1 VITVLFALTAFA
13 MVTGMGASHV
23 VDKTVE
29 LSTVAKVPLAAP
41 AEVLFSLATQYVGP
55 WMATVMS
62 ILVLSSLFAG
72 LLAFQNAASRYL
84 FAMGRGGVL
93 PARLGTVNGRGAPA
107 AASLVTSVITGIVI
121 VVFAV
126 FQLDPV
132 LNLFYWF
139 SGLSVVAIVLIEIL
153 VCIAI
158 MVYFRRNKG
167 EENVFQTIIAPIL
180 ATIGLVL
187 GEYLLMSRFGLLAGT
202 VADGVDPTVDSWGLS
217 LIGWIL
223 VILPFALLGVGFL
236 VSRARTS
243 VNEELLRDVLS

>member
-1 VITVLFALTAFA
+1 
-13 MVTGMGASHV
+13 
-23 VDKTVE
+23 
-29 LSTVAKVPLAAP
+29 
-41 AEVLFSLATQYVGP
+41 
-55 WMATVMS
+55 MATVMS

-158 MVYFRRNKG
+158 MVYFRRNTG

-217 LIGWIL
+217 LIGWVL

>member
-1 VITVLFALTAFA
+1 
-13 MVTGMGASHV
+13 
-23 VDKTVE
+23 
-29 LSTVAKVPLAAP
+29 
-41 AEVLFSLATQYVGP
+41 
-55 WMATVMS
+55 
-62 ILVLSSLFAG
+62 
-72 LLAFQNAASRYL
+72 
-84 FAMGRGGVL
+84 
-93 PARLGTVNGRGAPA
+93 
-107 AASLVTSVITGIVI
+107 VITGVVIVI
-121 VVFAV
+121 FAV

-167 EENVFQTIIAPIL
+167 DENVFQTFIAPVL
-180 ATIGLVL
+180 ATVGLVL

-202 VADGVDPTVDSWGLS
+202 VAEGVDPTVTPWGLS
-217 LIGWIL
+217 VIGWVL
-223 VILPFALLGVGFL
+223 VILPFALLGIGYL